1 MQVADLELKGHTLV
15 KGRGEGGGGRGGGE
29 GKTLSN
35 KFLGTSALGS

>member
-15 KGRGEGGGGRGGGE
+15 KGGGGE
-29 GKTLSN
+29 TLSN

>member
-15 KGRGEGGGGRGGGE
+15 KGRGEGGGAK

>member
-15 KGRGEGGGGRGGGE
+15 KGRGEGGRGGGE
-29 GKTLSN
+29 GKTLSS

>member
-15 KGRGEGGGGRGGGE
+15 KGGGGGV